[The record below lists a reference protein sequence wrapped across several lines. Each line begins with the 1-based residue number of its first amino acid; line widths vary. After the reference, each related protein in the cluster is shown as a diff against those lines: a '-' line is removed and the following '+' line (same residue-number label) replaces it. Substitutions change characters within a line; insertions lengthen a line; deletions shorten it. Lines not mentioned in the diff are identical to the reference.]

1 MELAIPDSLAH
12 NAEGIWQRFVR
23 FSSIGHPVPIRSYRH
38 WPRAAVVTLIAGP
51 TWVPVPTAH
60 VQSSTNDANL
70 SASALYA
77 DSTFFRGMA
86 NFSEGIEK
94 GFESLGKAFMN
105 ALPPRLGD
113 RLTLTPAF
121 TQGGTSYTVTISYA
135 VTSFS
140 LITSGSHPGTTIEVT
155 DMGADG
161 TPLKTGSS
169 INDLNITP
177 EETEMRVDIFRSF
190 KQVPLG
196 KNTITVEVASNDGS
210 TIQTTAV
217 AVGRLNPDMNNQK
230 ERDPFFL
237 ESIVDEDADG
247 VRRAIEAGADE

>member
-1 MELAIPDSLAH
+1 
-12 NAEGIWQRFVR
+12 
-23 FSSIGHPVPIRSYRH
+23 
-38 WPRAAVVTLIAGP
+38 
-51 TWVPVPTAH
+51 
-60 VQSSTNDANL
+60 
-70 SASALYA
+70 
-77 DSTFFRGMA
+77 
-86 NFSEGIEK
+86 
-94 GFESLGKAFMN
+94 MN